1 MRQAGELVCFL
12 RGISIGTEAG
22 IGEGIHYGS
31 YYDYRLIIGIAHN
44 IIQFLILSVVK
55 KTQQQQQKHIYIYK
69 TPSQIPN
76 SSKNRKLFVVLGF

>member
-55 KTQQQQQKHIYIYK
+55 KTQQQQQKHIYIYIKHLPKSRTAAK
-69 TPSQIPN
+69 TGTCL
-76 SSKNRKLFVVLGF
+76 LF